1 MGAFLELLRKI
12 SYWQWGLLT
21 VSFFGSIL
29 FFYFLFNQLSDS
41 TEKSSMNV
49 NEEIYIVELG
59 DVVIDVSTNG
69 TLIFP
74 NRTNIEFDVAGTVE
88 QVFVEEG
95 DEVMAG
101 DLLAGFDS
109 TTVSALKKNLAT
121 KEVNLDAEKENLNTL
136 LQPDPLAVAQAEKT
150 VSAAKLSLKQAKE
163 NLDEILLQDTLLI
176 AQAESKIVQAELDL
190 NNLKESLD
198 ILLNPSSLEIVKISS
213 EIASLNIQI
222 DDSKES
228 LNALIN
234 PVTVDI
240 SELERSKIHRQLQVE
255 SLQDQL
261 KEMESYP
268 SEYDV
273 AQSKNRVESSK
284 VAVETA
290 QLNLQ
295 SYKKELLGSV
305 GTQKDT
311 LIKQLNYRRDQ
322 LDVERD
328 AYNAVFEKWLGIT
341 LAEKEY
347 DVKPSILLKNW
358 DIDLNKLFPEQS
370 IVTLLPN
377 VIPKDLD
384 STKWNETT
392 VFSWLNLLPQN
403 IRATCSEYYNAY
415 GELPSSSEGVT
426 VASVS
431 GGGNR
436 NLVDSRP
443 CVILEMDL
451 AWNELEPKHTSY
463 INALD
468 TLEEFERNY
477 PNNLRTREH
486 TLLDA
491 ENSLKLREE
500 EYDEIIKGR
509 NKLDIEQKKLEID
522 IAKIQLDELQDQIN
536 LLKNPEQA
544 TVQKLQVDLILLQ
557 ARLQDAQDRL
567 QELQS
572 PDSLV
577 VLQKQNQIKVAELQ
591 VTDAKKTLSDL
602 LEEPDEMVVQDLE
615 KQVNLSEAKLNE
627 ANTNLEEVKK
637 GSQENLIT
645 LQEAEIDNLEQGVK
659 ELKDQLT
666 KVNLK
671 APVTGVV
678 ASLDVEEGQAVA
690 ARKRIMDLVDTSVV
704 EMQGVIDEID
714 VLAVKIGTKAE
725 VTTDA
730 LPGQTLI
737 GRVSFISVE
746 PQSQQGV
753 VVYPVKIE
761 VSIATTEVKFKEGL
775 SSTARIIVNEER
787 NVLTIPERS
796 IRGTFDN
803 PFVKVL
809 ENNIAIEKPISLG
822 LSDGVTVAV
831 HKGLKEGDQ
840 IIFESEA
847 VQSGPQWGGMGGM
860 RRAVSGGGGSSR

>member
-1 MGAFLELLRKI
+1 MRAFLELLRKI

-41 TEKSSMNV
+41 TEESSMNV

-74 NRTNIEFDVAGTVE
+74 NRTNIEFGVAGTVE

-163 NLDEILLQDTLLI
+163 NLDEILLQDALLI

-198 ILLNPSSLEIVKISS
+198 ILLNPSSLEIGKISS
-213 EIASLNIQI
+213 DIASLNIQI

-234 PVTVDI
+234 PATVDI
-240 SELERSKIHRQLQVE
+240 SELEQSKVTRQLQVE

-284 VAVETA
+284 AAVETA

-322 LDVERD
+322 LDVEKN

-341 LAEKEY
+341 LVEKEH

-403 IRATCSEYYNAY
+403 IRAACSEYYNAY
-415 GELPSSSEGVT
+415 GELPSETPPGIV
-426 VASVS
+426 VSV
-431 GGGNR
+431 
-436 NLVDSRP
+436 VDSRP

-451 AWNELEPKHTSY
+451 AWYELEPKHTSY

-468 TLEEFERNY
+468 TLEEFERSY

-544 TVQKLQVDLILLQ
+544 TVQKLQVDLTLLQ

-671 APVTGVV
+671 ALVTGVV

-775 SSTARIIVNEER
+775 SSTARIIVNEEK

-860 RRAVSGGGGSSR
+860 RRAVSGGGSSR

>member
-1 MGAFLELLRKI
+1 MRAFLELLRKI

-21 VSFFGSIL
+21 VSFLGSIL
-29 FFYFLFNQLSDS
+29 FFYVLFNQSSDS
-41 TEKSSMNV
+41 TESSMNV

-74 NRTNIEFDVAGTVE
+74 NRTKIEFGVAGTVE
-88 QVFVEEG
+88 QVFVKEG

-163 NLDEILLQDTLLI
+163 NLDEILLQDPLLI
-176 AQAESKIVQAELDL
+176 AQAQSNIVQVELNL
-190 NNLKESLD
+190 NNLKEALD
-198 ILLNPSSLEIVKISS
+198 ILLNPSSLEIGKISS
-213 EIASLNIQI
+213 DIASLNIQI
-222 DDSKES
+222 DDGKES

-234 PVTVDI
+234 PATVDI
-240 SELERSKIHRQLQVE
+240 SELEQSKMISQLRIE
-255 SLQDQL
+255 SLQDQI
-261 KEMESYP
+261 KEMEAYP

-284 VAVETA
+284 AAVETA

-295 SYKKELLGSV
+295 SYKEELLGRV
-305 GTQKDT
+305 GTEKDT
-311 LIKQLNYRRDQ
+311 LTKRLNSRRDE
-322 LDVERD
+322 LDVEKED
-328 AYNAVFEKWLGIT
+328 YNAVFQKWLGIT
-341 LAEKEY
+341 LIEKEY
-347 DVKPSILLKNW
+347 VTKPSILLKNW
-358 DIDLNKLFPEQS
+358 NIDLVKFFPEQS

-403 IRATCSEYYNAY
+403 IRATCPEYYNAY
-415 GELPSSSEGVT
+415 GELLSDEQSSSL
-426 VASVS
+426 
-431 GGGNR
+431 GNG

-443 CVILEMDL
+443 CVILEMDQ
-451 AWNELEPKHTSY
+451 AWNQLEPEYTSY

-468 TLEEFERNY
+468 NLEQFERAY
-477 PNNLRTREH
+477 PNNLRNREN

-491 ENSLKLREE
+491 ENSFKIREE
-500 EYDEIIKGR
+500 AYDEVVKGR
-509 NKLDIEQKKLEID
+509 NKLEIDKKKLEID
-522 IAKIQLDELQDQIN
+522 ISKIQLDELQDQIN
-536 LLKNPEQA
+536 LLKTPEQA
-544 TVQKLQVDLILLQ
+544 TVQKLQVDLMLLQ
-557 ARLQDAQDRL
+557 AKLQDAQDRL
-567 QELQS
+567 QGLQS

-577 VLQKQNQIKVAELQ
+577 VLQKQKQIKVAELQ
-591 VTDAKKTLSDL
+591 IIDAKKTLSDL
-602 LEEPDEMVVQDLE
+602 LEEPDQMFVQDLE
-615 KQVNLSEAKLNE
+615 KQVNLSQAKLNE

-637 GSQENLIT
+637 GSQENLIK
-645 LQEAEIDNLEQGVK
+645 LQKAEIDNLEQGVK
-659 ELKDQLT
+659 ELKAQLT

-678 ASLDVEEGQAVA
+678 ASLDIEEGQAVA

-714 VLAVKIGTKAE
+714 VLSVKTGTKAE

-737 GRVSFISVE
+737 GKVSFISVE

-761 VSIATTEVKFKEGL
+761 VSIATAEVKFKEGL
-775 SSTARIIVNEER
+775 SSTARIIVNEEK
-787 NVLTIPERS
+787 NVLTLPERA

-809 ENNIAIEKPISLG
+809 ENNVVIEKPILLG

-840 IIFESEA
+840 IIFESDA
-847 VQSGPQWGGMGGM
+847 VQSGSQFGGM
-860 RRAVSGGGGSSR
+860 RRAVSGGGGFGGGSTR

>member
-1 MGAFLELLRKI
+1 MRAFLELLRKI

-29 FFYFLFNQLSDS
+29 LFYFLFNQLSDS
-41 TEKSSMNV
+41 TESPMNV
-49 NEEIYIVELG
+49 NEEVYIVELG
-59 DVVIDVSTNG
+59 SVVIDVSTNG

-74 NRTNIEFDVAGTVE
+74 NRTNIEFGVAGTVE

-95 DEVMAG
+95 DEVIKG

-136 LQPDPLAVAQAEKT
+136 LQPDLLAVAQAEKT

-163 NLDEILLQDTLLI
+163 NLDEILLQDALLI
-176 AQAESKIVQAELDL
+176 AQAQSNIVQTELNL

-198 ILLNPSSLEIVKISS
+198 RLLNPDVLEISKISS
-213 EIASLNIQI
+213 DIASLNIEI
-222 DDSKES
+222 DDSKER

-234 PVTVDI
+234 PTVVDV
-240 SELERSKIHRQLQVE
+240 SELEQDKVNSQLRIE

-261 KEMESYP
+261 KEMEAYP

-273 AQSKNRVESSK
+273 ARSKNKVESSK
-284 VAVETA
+284 AAVETA

-295 SYKKELLGSV
+295 SYKEELLGSI
-305 GTQKDT
+305 GTEKDS
-311 LIKQLNYRRDQ
+311 LIKQLNSRRDA
-322 LDVERD
+322 LDVKKD

-341 LAEKEY
+341 LVEQEY

-358 DIDLNKLFPEQS
+358 NIDLNKLFPEQS

-403 IRATCSEYYNAY
+403 IRATCSDSEYYNAY
-415 GELPSSSEGVT
+415 GKLTSAGAEAA
-426 VASVS
+426 ASAS
-431 GGGNR
+431 GNT

-451 AWNELEPKHTSY
+451 AWWYVEPKYTSY

-468 TLEEFERNY
+468 NLEQFERNY
-477 PNNLRTREH
+477 PNNLRNREN

-500 EYDEIIKGR
+500 EYDEVVKGR
-509 NKLDIEQKKLEID
+509 NKLDIDQRKLELD
-522 IAKIQLDELQDQIN
+522 IAQIRLAELQDQIN
-536 LLKNPEQA
+536 LLKTPEQS
-544 TVQKLQVDLILLQ
+544 TVQRSQDDLTLLE
-557 ARLQDAQDRL
+557 ASLQDAQERL
-567 QELQS
+567 QALQS

-577 VLQKQNQIKVAELQ
+577 VLQKQKQITVAELQ

-602 LEEPDEMVVQDLE
+602 LEGPDQMVVQDLE
-615 KQVNLSEAKLNE
+615 KQVNLSQAKLNE
-627 ANTNLEEVKK
+627 ANTNLEELKK
-637 GSQENLIT
+637 GSQENLIK
-645 LQEAEIDNLEQGVK
+645 LQKAEIDNLEQGVK
-659 ELKDQLT
+659 ELKEQLT

-678 ASLDVEEGQAVA
+678 ASLDIQEGQAVA

-737 GRVSFISVE
+737 GKVSFISVE

-753 VVYPVKIE
+753 VVYSVKIE
-761 VSIATTEVKFKEGL
+761 VSVANTEVKFKEGL

-787 NVLTIPERS
+787 NVLIIPERS

-809 ENNIAIEKPISLG
+809 ENNVVIEKPISLG
-822 LSDGVTVAV
+822 LSDGVTIAV
-831 HKGLKEGDQ
+831 LKGLKEGDQ

-847 VQSGPQWGGMGGM
+847 VQTGSQWGGM
-860 RRAVSGGGGSSR
+860 RRAVSGGGGFGGGSSH